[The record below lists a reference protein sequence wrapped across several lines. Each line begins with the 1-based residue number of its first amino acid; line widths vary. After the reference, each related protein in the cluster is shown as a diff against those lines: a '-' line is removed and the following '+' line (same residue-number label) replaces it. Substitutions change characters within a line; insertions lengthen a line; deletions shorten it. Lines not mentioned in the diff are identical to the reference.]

1 MTDSTERVQAVQ
13 RALVAVLNDSGH
25 TEAYNC
31 ARSFGHAMLMADSTG
46 TQTAVCPCG
55 LVVEIP
61 GGIEVQMRGRGL
73 TPDASPPV
81 AADPVQ
87 PGIELVD
94 PSQIYTPEDL
104 ERHLLDVVRRL
115 ELGQLFER
123 ECIETE
129 YKTRLAWELAK
140 AKTVAKAGGAA
151 DVRAALAL
159 TENQAE
165 FEAHQVAEM
174 MRKATQAAMHNL
186 RSVLSGYQSVAKS
199 VLSVYGAG
207 GSPSGRV

>member
-1 MTDSTERVQAVQ
+1 MTDRVGAVN
-13 RALVAVLNDSGH
+13 RALATVLNESGH
-25 TEAYNC
+25 DVAGCVRFYG
-31 ARSFGHAMLMADSTG
+31 ADRPPHLMADSRG
-46 TQTAVCPCG
+46 VQTAVCPCG
-55 LVVEIP
+55 VSAEIS
-61 GGIEVQMRGRGL
+61 GGIEWRIPPEDRA
-73 TPDASPPV
+73 PDAPPAV

-94 PSQIYTPEDL
+94 PSKIYTPEDL

-115 ELGQLFER
+115 EVGQLFER

-165 FEAHQVAEM
+165 FEAYQVAEM